1 MHKNLL
7 HNHITDSLV
16 KENIVANVHIMDELA
31 CSLDQPIYR
40 GKQEPPIVQ
49 YWVHLAAEF
58 RVPEDVV
65 TKFQTNP
72 QSSPSKHMFE
82 FLEARNPNYSVKD
95 LKEGLSVISRN
106 DLVKKVELRGLT
118 GNFCNCLGLNLSLR
132 FHYDFIA
139 DKITRLTLRRAKPLV
154 IIAKSIALKIAHF
167 KNKEDMFSCYLAGS
181 QVTTVA
187 LLTCQGV

>member
-1 MHKNLL
+1 M
-7 HNHITDSLV
+7 
-16 KENIVANVHIMDELA
+16 KEKILTNVRIMDELA
-31 CSLDQPIYR
+31 RRLDQPIYR
-40 GKQEPPIVQ
+40 GEQEPPIVQ
-49 YWVHLAAEF
+49 HWKHLAAEF
-58 RVPEDVV
+58 RVPEDVE
-65 TKFQTNP
+65 TRCQTNP

-106 DLVKKVELRGLT
+106 DLVKKVELCGLT